1 MSDGDEVT
9 ERIAVLLQPYNQGGI
24 SIDVHTNLIADLR
37 IDSVAAMDLIMEIE
51 ESFGIEI
58 PINLV
63 PDLATVGDLI
73 SLVRERVGPP

>member
-1 MSDGDEVT
+1 MSDRDEVT
-9 ERIAVLLQPYNQGGI
+9 ERIALLLQRYNPGGL

-51 ESFGIEI
+51 DSFGIEI

-63 PDLATVGDLI
+63 PDLATFGDLI
-73 SLVRERVGPP
+73 SLVRDRLGPP